1 MKMTD
6 EKELPVSQQIAW
18 DSLNDIDLI
27 RKCIP
32 GCETI
37 TLRDDDAY
45 DIAITASVGPVRA
58 KFKGRMKIKDI
69 VAPESYALEI
79 EVQGG
84 AVGYGRGEV
93 QVSLRAISS
102 DTTMLSYS
110 ANAVVGGKLAQVG
123 ARLIDLAAQKMAA
136 DFFSAFRTELR
147 RLYGPKQDA
156 SSAADDALVS
166 GNGKGISFWS
176 GLAAWFGRL
185 LGGRRTRPQ
194 Q

>member
-18 DSLNDIDLI
+18 DSLNDTDLI
-27 RKCIP
+27 KKCIP
-32 GCETI
+32 GCEAI
-37 TLRDDDAY
+37 NLRNDGAY

-58 KFKGRMKIKDI
+58 KFKGQMKIKDI

-93 QVSLRAISS
+93 KVSLRAVTG

-110 ANAVVGGKLAQVG
+110 ANATVGGKLAQVG

-136 DFFSAFRTELR
+136 DFFSAFRTELK
-147 RLYGPKQDA
+147 RLYGPKQGT
-156 SSAADDALVS
+156 STAADDALVS
-166 GNGKGISFWS
+166 GHGNSVSFWS

-185 LGGRRTRPQ
+185 FGRRTTRAQ
-194 Q
+194 